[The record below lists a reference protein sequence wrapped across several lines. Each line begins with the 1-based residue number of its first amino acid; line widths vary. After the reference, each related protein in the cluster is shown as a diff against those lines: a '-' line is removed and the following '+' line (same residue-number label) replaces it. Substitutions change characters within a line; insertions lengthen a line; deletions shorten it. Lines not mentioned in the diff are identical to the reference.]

1 VRTRRTLAVLI
12 VLLAAIHAL
21 AVGAGFVAPYD
32 PAAQHR
38 DMPYAPPMRV
48 RFVDHNATWHARPFV
63 YALKPRD
70 GTYDEYDEVTGD
82 PRPIRFFVRGS
93 TYTILGIP
101 WDRHLVG
108 VDAPGRLFLAGTDGF
123 GRDLLSRIL
132 YGAQVSLVAGTV
144 AAAVSLILGFMIGAL
159 SGLAGRRID
168 DLVMR
173 TAELFL
179 AVPWLYLLL
188 AVRAFLPLHLDPRAA
203 FLLVIGVVGVIGWA
217 RPARLVRG
225 VVLSARERR
234 YVMASRGFGASRLY
248 LLRRHVLPQTF
259 GVLLTQAALLMPHYI
274 VAEVTL
280 SFLGLG
286 LGEPVPSWG
295 TLLAGLQQ
303 YHVLASYW
311 WMSLPALVLL
321 PVTLTYHLLAVNLHE
336 RLRPVST

>member
-1 VRTRRTLAVLI
+1 
-12 VLLAAIHAL
+12 
-21 AVGAGFVAPYD
+21 VAPYD
-32 PAAQHR
+32 PGAQHR

-48 RFVDHNATWHARPFV
+48 RFVDHAGAWHARPFV
-63 YALKPRD
+63 YALKPHD
-70 GTYDEYDEVTGD
+70 GAYDEYDEVTDD

-93 TYTILGIP
+93 TYTILGIAQS
-101 WDRHLVG
+101 DRHLVG
-108 VDAPGRLFLAGTDGF
+108 IDAPGRLFLAGTDGF
-123 GRDLLSRIL
+123 GRDLFSRIL

-144 AAAVSLILGFMIGAL
+144 AAAVSLLLGLTIGAL
-159 SGLAGRRID
+159 AGIAGRRID
-168 DLVMR
+168 ELVMR
-173 TAELFL
+173 TAELFI

-203 FLLVIGVVGVIGWA
+203 FLLVVGVIGAIGWA

-234 YVMASRGFGASRLY
+234 YVVAGRGFGASRVY
-248 LLRRHVLPQTF
+248 LLRRHVLPQTY

-303 YHVLASYW
+303 YHVVTSYW
-311 WMSLPALVLL
+311 WMSLPALVIL

-336 RLRPVST
+336 RLRPVAT